1 MVSSNTKNTEIN
13 KFNIST
19 FLYNLDYNIK
29 KKITTDLKVK
39 IQNNNF
45 DKCSY
50 KQLSGNIFLIITE
63 KLKYLNLYH
72 YKIKYFTY
80 ALVDPATSSNIYW
93 ININCLPEGKYY
105 FTPSTYEMY
114 IKKFNK
120 TNLII
125 LGLSSDDNS
134 TLQTDII
141 SAIAFTTS
149 YASENNIETN
159 FINLTI
165 PTLEG
170 DSLYQK
176 VIKPFI
182 YNTYFEFCVT
192 ILVLLVLNK
201 LTSANILS
209 TCNTLLELSSNGQDL
224 TKTNTKTTSS
234 VKEQIGGNKVVKL
247 TDTNSNSVVTTLSTT
262 IPANTVITDSRIINY
277 NSVNSYFSAGIK
289 AIFVVSPIVA
299 FLNNIVSYEISM
311 QNNFDTKLLLLST
324 FSYIVC
330 VEI

>member
-1 MVSSNTKNTEIN
+1 MILSNKKTSKIN

-19 FLYNLDYNIK
+19 FLYNLDYIIK

-45 DKCSY
+45 DKYKY
-50 KQLSGNIFLIITE
+50 KQLSDNIILIIKD

-80 ALVDPATSSNIYW
+80 ALVDQATSSNIYW
-93 ININCLPEGKYY
+93 INIKCYPDGKYC
-105 FTPSTYEMY
+105 FTPSTYDMY
-114 IKKFNK
+114 IKKFNE

-125 LGLSSDDNS
+125 LGLPSDDNS
-134 TLQTDII
+134 TLQKDII
-141 SAIAFTTS
+141 SAIAFTAS
-149 YASENNIETN
+149 YTSENDIETN

-209 TCNTLLELSSNGQDL
+209 TCNAVLEQSSNGKDL
-224 TKTNTKTTSS
+224 TKTNTKTIST
-234 VKEQIGGNKVVKL
+234 VKEQIGGYKVVKL
-247 TDTNSNSVVTTLSTT
+247 TDTNSNSLVTTVSTT

-277 NSVNSYFSAGIK
+277 NSVNSYLSAGIK
-289 AIFVVSPIVA
+289 AIAIVSPIVA

-324 FSYIVC
+324 FSYKVC
-330 VEI
+330 A